1 MQGVEKNKIIPHHK
15 IEKLIVVSKIP
26 FTFLRPAYFMQNFT
40 TTLSNDILNNL
51 RIYLPAGDAKFTL
64 IEVEDIGNVSA
75 QVLIEPHNHINK
87 SYELTNNEIL
97 TFTEIAEKISKG
109 IGKTIKF
116 ISPNLFQFYLTKRKE
131 NIPTMFILVMIMLH
145 YFPRFQKSPNT
156 TQWVKIIT
164 GSEPKSFDEFVVS
177 NKNIL
182 RKVN

>member
-131 NIPTMFILVMIMLH
+131 KYSYNVYISNDNVALL
-145 YFPRFQKSPNT
+145 S
-156 TQWVKIIT
+156 KI
-164 GSEPKSFDEFVVS
+164 SKEP
-177 NKNIL
+177 
-182 RKVN
+182 